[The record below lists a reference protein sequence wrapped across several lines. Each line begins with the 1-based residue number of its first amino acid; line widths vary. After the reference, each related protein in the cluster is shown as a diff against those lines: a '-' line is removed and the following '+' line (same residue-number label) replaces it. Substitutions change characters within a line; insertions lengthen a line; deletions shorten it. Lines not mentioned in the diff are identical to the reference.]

1 MFCHVTLKFK
11 EINNNLREI
20 KRLFELFK
28 NYGVVQVCQTKC
40 DESVLFWTSCKCL
53 WTLYGAKTSQRKSQ
67 FSSWSTHRIQQPIP
81 KLRNQVVC
89 TNILTKF
96 YKSSLFSSV
105 WYKVIYNGFKT
116 VTTTQIVHFVMKN
129 LQMNLVFVYPAIV
142 SLLPIMYL
150 YCLILAKTETN

>member
-11 EINNNLREI
+11 EINNFKQTRKLKEI
-20 KRLFELFK
+20 KRLVKTFN
-28 NYGVVQVCQTKC
+28 NYGVVQVSQTTS

-67 FSSWSTHRIQQPIP
+67 FSSWSTYLLTHRIQQPIP
-81 KLRNQVVC
+81 
-89 TNILTKF
+89 NILTDYNKF

-142 SLLPIMYL
+142 SLLPIMF
-150 YCLILAKTETN
+150 IV